1 MGTAHAEKN
10 EAAEKDETAFRQLHA
25 PATPTIL
32 QTQFYH
38 FSWFPL
44 PWCIHSLMKDHPF
57 LRGEEVS
64 SRRGQKKRTKKTKI
78 YSFPV

>member
-10 EAAEKDETAFRQLHA
+10 EAAEKDEAASRQLHA

-38 FSWFPL
+38 FSWFFAAVVYYYSLILDPL
-44 PWCIHSLMKDHPF
+44 LS
-57 LRGEEVS
+57 REVS
-64 SRRGQKKRTKKTKI
+64 SKEFAQEKKM
-78 YSFPV
+78 